1 MEIVNPFFVRVYRH
15 CEDGQTD
22 RPDEAISEPEI
33 ASGTSCPR
41 NDAKQIPF
49 FTAAVFCFILGLTSG
64 AGVSYAAYEK
74 DPIKATQSKTV
85 AVTEELLQR
94 EGDVGPATPTIKHKD
109 TSEFL
114 LKQPYEQ
121 AVNEV
126 KEGLGEG
133 KEPWWESWFFWL
145 DDGSEKA
152 EDGRDPSHS

>member
-1 MEIVNPFFVRVYRH
+1 MEIVNPFFTAKDDPRLS
-15 CEDGQTD
+15 E
-22 RPDEAISEPEI
+22 ISGAVP
-33 ASGTSCPR
+33 ARGFMPR
-41 NDAKQIPF
+41 AGGRAKRGPL
-49 FTAAVFCFILGLTSG
+49 TAAVFCFILGLTSG
-64 AGVSYAAYEK
+64 TGASYAAYEK